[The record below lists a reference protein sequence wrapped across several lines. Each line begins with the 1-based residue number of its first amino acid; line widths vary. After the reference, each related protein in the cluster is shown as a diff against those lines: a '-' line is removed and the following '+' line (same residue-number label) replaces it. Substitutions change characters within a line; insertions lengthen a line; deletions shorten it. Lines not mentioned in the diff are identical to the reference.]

1 MVAPLPAGLDARG
14 VRVIVTGASRGLGAA
29 IAGTLRA
36 RGDEVIGAS
45 RRGGE
50 GVLAADVGTDAGRR
64 AIVEAARRGPVD
76 ALVQAAGVIR
86 YEGVGAI
93 EETSIAEQCATNFV
107 GPMLLAQALA
117 PDLRRTRGSI
127 VNVASTLALRPAP
140 LTAVYSAS
148 KAAMLAWTRVFA
160 AELAPDVRV
169 NAVAPGV
176 VDTEM
181 VRQVRLAPGEA
192 PPVDPAA
199 RIEAQLEFLR
209 TLHPLGRLGM
219 PDDVARAVV
228 YLLDA
233 SWVTGSVLTVDGGLT
248 AL

>member
-1 MVAPLPAGLDARG
+1 M
-14 VRVIVTGASRGLGAA
+14 RVIVTGASRGLGAA
-29 IAGTLRA
+29 IAETLRA

-45 RRGGE
+45 RRGGD

-64 AIVEAARRGPVD
+64 AIVAAASDGPVD

-93 EETSIAEQCATNFV
+93 DEASIAEQCATNFV
-107 GPMLLAQALA
+107 GPMLLAQALVPA
-117 PDLRRTRGSI
+117 LRRSRGSI

-140 LTAVYSAS
+140 LTATYSAT

-192 PPVDPAA
+192 PPSDPTA

-209 TLHPLGRLGM
+209 TLHPLGRLGT
-219 PDDVARAVV
+219 PDDVARAVL

>member
-1 MVAPLPAGLDARG
+1 M
-14 VRVIVTGASRGLGAA
+14 
-29 IAGTLRA
+29 
-36 RGDEVIGAS
+36 
-45 RRGGE
+45 
-50 GVLAADVGTDAGRR
+50 LAADVGTDAGRR
-64 AIVEAARRGPVD
+64 AIVAAAGEGPVD

-93 EETSIAEQCATNFV
+93 DVGSVEEQCATNFV
-107 GPMLLAQALA
+107 GPMLLAQALVPA
-117 PDLRRTRGSI
+117 LRRARGSI
-127 VNVASTLALRPAP
+127 VNVASTLAIRPAP
-140 LTAVYSAS
+140 LTATYSAT

-160 AELAPDVRV
+160 AELAPEVRV

-192 PPVDPAA
+192 PPADPAA
-199 RIEAQLEFLR
+199 RIEEQLAFLR
-209 TLHPLGRLGM
+209 TLHPLGRLGV

-233 SWVTGSVLTVDGGLT
+233 SWVTGTVLTVDGGLT
-248 AL
+248 TL